1 MKIYYPDYQ
10 NCNAGVT
17 SSVFAYYG
25 VETRINK
32 IPIIYAKY
40 SFEQKLYHMKT
51 GELLA
56 VSQTQNVAID
66 RERNAVLRLEEDER
80 YSKMEKSIRED
91 IEI

>member
-1 MKIYYPDYQ
+1 
-10 NCNAGVT
+10 
-17 SSVFAYYG
+17 
-25 VETRINK
+25 
-32 IPIIYAKY
+32 
-40 SFEQKLYHMKT
+40 MKT